1 MVQKMQISDF
11 LIKKYKSPK
20 IFVDSR
26 EKKFRVATF

>member
-20 IFVDSR
+20 IFCRFSR
-26 EKKFRVATF
+26 KKV